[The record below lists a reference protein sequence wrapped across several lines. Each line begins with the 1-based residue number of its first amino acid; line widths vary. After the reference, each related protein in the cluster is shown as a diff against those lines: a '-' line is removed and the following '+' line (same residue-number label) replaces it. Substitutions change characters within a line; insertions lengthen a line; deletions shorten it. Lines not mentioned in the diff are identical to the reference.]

1 MDLVKTDDYPEKAAS
16 FFYAGY
22 NCAQATALAFAEF
35 FDLKTTDVQKAMAGF
50 GGGFSGRRET
60 CGAISA
66 MVYILGLAHGD
77 YEPNDNDKKTAFYE
91 LVRSAIE
98 DFEKEFGTTICKN
111 LLEEYD
117 INPQKNPQVRD
128 EAYYRSRP
136 CALFIKK
143 AARLIA
149 KNLQRKELA

>member
-1 MDLVKTDDYPEKAAS
+1 MNLVKTDDYPEKAAS

-22 NCAQATALAFAEF
+22 NCAQATALAFAKELGL
-35 FDLKTTDVQKAMAGF
+35 DESEVQNAMAGF
-50 GGGFSGRRET
+50 GGGFSGRREN

-66 MVYILGLAHGD
+66 LVYIAGLKEGN
-77 YEPNDNDKKTAFYE
+77 YNPNNNQEKTAFYE
-91 LVRSAIE
+91 KVRNAIE
-98 DFEKEFGTTICKN
+98 VFEKEFGTVICKD
-111 LLEEYD
+111 LLEKYD
-117 INPQKNPQVRD
+117 IEVKTDPRERD

-149 KNLQRKELA
+149 ENLQRKELA